1 MQKDQYFYCYNKR
14 VSDYLN
20 ENGETFINV
29 AIEPKSKKMYSLYKQ
44 TEQLSK
50 LLKEYKLNK

>member
-1 MQKDQYFYCYNKR
+1 MQQDQYFFCYNKV

-20 ENGETFINV
+20 TKGQKYITV
-29 AIEPKSKKMYSLYKQ
+29 AIDPKTKKMYSLYKQ
-44 TEQLSK
+44 TETLDK